1 MEAGISLP
9 SVRVIRCLNQLI
21 EWRGKP
27 IVIKSDNGAEF
38 ISHEYTEWACKQG
51 IRLEYTQPGN
61 PQQNAYVERF
71 NRTARYSWVS
81 KHLFETLDEVQ
92 SYSTTWLWFYNNE

>member
-27 IVIKSDNGAEF
+27 IVIKSDNGTEF

-51 IRLEYTQPGN
+51 IRLEYNQPGS

-71 NRTARYSWVS
+71 N
-81 KHLFETLDEVQ
+81 
-92 SYSTTWLWFYNNE
+92 